1 MPKFLTQLRD
11 DASKTLSHAERKE
24 LADVLSAAAPP
35 EDEAPPPVRPVVKKW
50 MLDDLAPMLGD
61 TSRKGDASRGAVVF
75 RDALC
80 VRCHRVGA
88 RGPAVGPDLTHVS
101 GRFSRRDMLES
112 ILTPAKVVAENYRN
126 VQVRTTDGQNII
138 GRVLVEGD
146 YRSEKLR
153 IATDPLRPS
162 VVVEFSKRDIEQ
174 YRESDTSPMPEGLLN
189 TFRAE
194 DVLDL
199 LAFLEGGARQ
209 P

>member
-1 MPKFLTQLRD
+1 V
-11 DASKTLSHAERKE
+11 
-24 LADVLSAAAPP
+24 LAAAAPP
-35 EDEAPPPVRPVVKKW
+35 DDETPPPARPVVKKW
-50 MLDDLAPMLGD
+50 TLDDLAPLLAG
-61 TSRKGDASRGAVVF
+61 SARKGDAARGAVVF

-112 ILTPAKVVAENYRN
+112 ILTPSKVVAENYRN
-126 VQVRTTDGQNII
+126 VQVSTTDGQNVI
-138 GRVLVEGD
+138 GRVLLEGD

-162 VVVEFSKRDIEQ
+162 VVVELSKREVEQ
-174 YRESDTSPMPEGLLN
+174 YRESDTSPMPQGLLD

-194 DVLDL
+194 EVLDL
-199 LAFLEGGARQ
+199 VAFLENGARQ